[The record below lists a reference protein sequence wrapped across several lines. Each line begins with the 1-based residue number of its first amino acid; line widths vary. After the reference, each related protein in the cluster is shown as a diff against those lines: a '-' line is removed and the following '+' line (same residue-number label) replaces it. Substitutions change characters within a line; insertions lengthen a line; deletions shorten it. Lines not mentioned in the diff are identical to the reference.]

1 MHLIKISNVVNFNT
15 YIKSS
20 ILFFVIVVKFY
31 ICTNCLYVHKRHMA
45 LHFKVKLCFYIFLKQ
60 SLLACLTESLC

>member
-20 ILFFVIVVKFY
+20 ILFFVIVVQFY

-45 LHFKVKLCFYIFLKQ
+45 LHFKVKLCF
-60 SLLACLTESLC
+60 